1 MQNAITRRSSLI
13 SFVLV
18 CLVIMAGCVTIRTDV
33 VGNGDLKKFKRAYVE
48 ALVED
53 EFQIYG
59 ALFSELSDMG
69 MEVVATSF
77 KEPREAD
84 LLVKYTYDAGWD
96 FSRYLKSF
104 QFQFIDAVTG
114 RVVAAQSYRSGG
126 IWLGT
131 RDRRLKAAFNE
142 LRAKNGYP
150 PTKQFNG
157 Q

>member
-59 ALFSELSDMG
+59 ALFSELNDMG

-77 KEPREAD
+77 KEPAPGY
-84 LLVKYTYDAGWD
+84 LVNCDKQKC
-96 FSRYLKSF
+96 L
-104 QFQFIDAVTG
+104 Q
-114 RVVAAQSYRSGG
+114 AAEDV
-126 IWLGT
+126 IPE
-131 RDRRLKAAFNE
+131 NE
-142 LRAKNGYP
+142 I
-150 PTKQFNG
+150 F
-157 Q
+157 